1 MTIVSSPISSK
12 NSSFSENSFQ
22 ASLVDFFVLL
32 KPGVMSLVVYTG
44 LIGALLA
51 PHHLHP
57 FLLMVSVFCIAL
69 GSGAAGALNMWFD
82 RDIDGLMTRTQ
93 KRPIPSKRI
102 APDDALAFGVLL
114 SFASV
119 FLMALAANFLA
130 AGLLAISI
138 AFYVFIYTM
147 WLKRL
152 TTQNIVI
159 GGAAGAFPPM
169 IGWAAVEGTLNLY
182 PFLLFL
188 IIFLWTPYHFWAL
201 ALYKNDDYKRANLP
215 MLPVLKGIKATKKQ
229 ILLYT
234 LLTIGCSLSLY
245 FFSFLGEF
253 YLFSC
258 LVLSAF
264 ALYFA
269 LELYF
274 KEDLKLALKLFKFSI
289 LHLFALFSAMLLD
302 QSFKLFW

>member
-1 MTIVSSPISSK
+1 
-12 NSSFSENSFQ
+12 
-22 ASLVDFFVLL
+22 
-32 KPGVMSLVVYTG
+32 MSLVVYTG
-44 LIGALLA
+44 FIGALLA
-51 PHHLHP
+51 PHSLHP
-57 FLLMVSVFCIAL
+57 FLLIVSLFCIAL

-82 RDIDGLMTRTQ
+82 RDIDALMTRTQ

-114 SFASV
+114 ALASI

-130 AGLLAISI
+130 ASLLAISI
-138 AFYVFIYTM
+138 AFYVFVYTM

-169 IGWAAVEGTLNLY
+169 IGWAAVEGTLSLY

-188 IIFLWTPYHFWAL
+188 TIFLWTPYHFWAL

-215 MLPVLKGIKATKKQ
+215 MLPVLKGSKATKKQ

-245 FFSFLGEF
+245 FFNFLGMT

-258 LVLSAF
+258 LVLSSF

-269 LELYF
+269 IEVYF
-274 KEDLKLALKLFKFSI
+274 KEDLKLALRLFKFSI
-289 LHLFALFSAMLLD
+289 LHLFVLFSAMLLD
-302 QSFKLFW
+302 HSLKLFW